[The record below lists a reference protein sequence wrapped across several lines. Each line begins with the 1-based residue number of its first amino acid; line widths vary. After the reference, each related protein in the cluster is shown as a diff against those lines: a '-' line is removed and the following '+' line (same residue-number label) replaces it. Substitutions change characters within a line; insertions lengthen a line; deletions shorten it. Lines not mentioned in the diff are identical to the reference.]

1 MRRIAVEQTFITSG
15 VRRHLYETSAM
26 RLFKLKV

>member
-1 MRRIAVEQTFITSG
+1 MRRIAVEQTFVTSG
-15 VRRHLYETSAM
+15 GRRHLYETNAL